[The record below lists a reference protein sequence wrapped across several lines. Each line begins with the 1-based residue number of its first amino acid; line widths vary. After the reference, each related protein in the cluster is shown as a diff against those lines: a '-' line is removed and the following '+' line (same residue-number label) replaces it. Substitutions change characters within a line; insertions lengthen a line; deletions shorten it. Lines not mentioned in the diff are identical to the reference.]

1 MHVPT
6 MISDATGCVSVFRDE
21 NQVAEVKTDPAKT
34 PRRRSR
40 LASSGPQRA
49 VAREPGGRTED
60 ECAVTRLPRPVVGR
74 PGSAGLVPNAA
85 RVGPL
90 RVSRAAEPAR
100 AALPHR
106 GLSPRRRP
114 GPRGSPR
121 EQYRGSPA
129 RPHAEARATPPP
141 PAPRA
146 LAEGVEPQ
154 AARDS
159 PAGESERGGR

>member
-1 MHVPT
+1 
-6 MISDATGCVSVFRDE
+6 MISDATAVCVCFQGREPGRGGEDCL
-21 NQVAEVKTDPAKT
+21 AKT

-40 LASSGPQRA
+40 LGCPAPSEPQPASRA
-49 VAREPGGRTED
+49 GGRRMRR
-60 ECAVTRLPRPVVGR
+60 VQHLRLPRPGLVGR

-90 RVSRAAEPAR
+90 RGLPGRRGALAR

-106 GLSPRRRP
+106 GLEPAAP
-114 GPRGSPR
+114 AGPRGSPR
-121 EQYRGSPA
+121 EQYRGPLRGRTPRPA
-129 RPHAEARATPPP
+129 PPRR

-159 PAGESERGGR
+159 PARESERGGR